1 MGFFALKSV
10 FASTLLTLMNIRLAS
25 CEVMKTWPRA
35 SDNKNH
41 NEENATIVNKRN
53 IDATIRQ
60 LS

>member
-25 CEVMKTWPRA
+25 CEAMKTWPRA